1 MQASRLTRIA
11 GWDGSCV
18 QRASV
23 GNRLSVTAV
32 LSAQVQKLLVGSCEV
47 ARAGWS
53 ATKSSITM
61 WRAFLARSDCE
72 WTFIPTAG
80 MRLQEGA
87 STRSPSISTMQT
99 RQLPSGR

>member
-1 MQASRLTRIA
+1 MPVR
-11 GWDGSCV
+11 
-18 QRASV
+18 
-23 GNRLSVTAV
+23 
-32 LSAQVQKLLVGSCEV
+32 SAQFQNDEVGSCEV

-53 ATKSSITM
+53 ATSSSITIA
-61 WRAFLARSDCE
+61 RARVARSD
-72 WTFIPTAG
+72 WLRTFMPTAG